1 MKGLTPG
8 SIRARLFL
16 AVLAAAGLVFGA
28 SQVVALRLAEREVL
42 RGTEREADLIA
53 RGLALSLDAV
63 LGRIEA
69 RVQGSAT
76 ALGSLAATREDLDV
90 LIGDVVRSDDRI
102 YGSTVAFE
110 PYAFA
115 PDLRDFSPYLHRA
128 GPDLRQVDLAH
139 EAYRYRE
146 QPWYRL
152 ARDAGRARWSE
163 PYFDAGGGEV
173 WMITYSVPFRQRGA
187 PAGSVSGIM
196 TADLTL
202 DWVREAV
209 GALSVPGGGF
219 GFLVSPSGTF
229 VSHLVAPGA
238 DPEATAALRARL
250 ARLRDVGAK
259 LATEGRALTRVPDE
273 SDGPAYLAF
282 RRMGTLDWSLGLVFP
297 EAALMAPA
305 RRLLPVHLAFAV
317 FGLGVLALVVSMVSR
332 RVSRPI
338 ETLAGAVERIG
349 QGDLEVPIPASR
361 WRDEVA
367 VLAAAVDRMRASLRR
382 HIEERATS
390 LAAEERLARELDIAR
405 QIQQA
410 TLPRLHGGA
419 ATRGPFLVAAT
430 LQPARQVGGDL
441 YDFFALDDRRLL
453 FAVGDVSDKGIPA
466 ALFMEQVSGLLRV
479 VGHSGIPPDE
489 LLRDLDRRL
498 SEGNDA
504 CMFVTAT
511 CGLLDGE
518 TGMLLQASAGH
529 DPPLIRRAG
538 GTTVQLAAAGGPAL
552 GLDRRE
558 GFPRWSGRLAPG
570 DAVVAFTDGVTEA
583 SDAAGESFGVGRL
596 RQLVEATPPD
606 GLDHLPADVVRAVE
620 RFAEGGAPRD
630 DIAVLVV
637 AYRPADT
644 VPLGGMPEEWRL
656 EMPARTDGI
665 VRAKTR
671 IETILLARE
680 LPQALVSDCLLVL
693 EEVLTNVM
701 THAYQG
707 ECDRPVQIDVRVT
720 PDEVRLRF
728 ADTAHPFDPLTWPDP
743 ELDAP
748 AGERPVGGLGVFLV
762 KRLAHRCEYTR
773 EGDRNVLTVCCRM
786 T

>member
-1 MKGLTPG
+1 LVR

-28 SQVVALRLAEREVL
+28 SQVVALRVAEREVL

-69 RVQGSAT
+69 RVQGGAT
-76 ALGSLAATREDLDV
+76 VLGSLPATREDLDA
-90 LIGDVVRSDDRI
+90 LIADVVRSDDRI
-102 YGSTVAFE
+102 YGSTIAFE

-115 PDLRDFSPYLHRA
+115 PGLRDFSPYLHRA
-128 GPDLRQVDLAH
+128 GPDLRRVDLAH

-152 ARDAGRARWSE
+152 ARDAGRPRWSE

-187 PAGSVSGIM
+187 PAGAVSGIM

-238 DPEATAALRARL
+238 DPQATTALRARL
-250 ARLRDVGAK
+250 ARLRDVGAT
-259 LATEGRALTRVPDE
+259 LVAEGRALGRMPDE
-273 SDGPAYLAF
+273 SDGPVYLAF
-282 RRMGTLDWSLGLVFP
+282 RRLGTLDWSLGLVFP

-305 RRLLPVHLAFAV
+305 RRLLPIHLAFAAL
-317 FGLGVLALVVSMVSR
+317 GLAVLALVVSIVAR

-338 ETLAGAVERIG
+338 EALAREVERIG
-349 QGDLEVPIPASR
+349 GGDLEAPIPVPR
-361 WRDEVA
+361 RRDEVA
-367 VLAAAVDRMRASLRR
+367 VLAATVDRMRESLRR
-382 HIEERATS
+382 HLEDRAAS
-390 LAAEERLARELDIAR
+390 LAAQERLARELDIAR

-410 TLPRLHGGA
+410 TLPRLDGGA
-419 ATRGPFLVAAT
+419 AAHGPFLVAAT

-453 FAVGDVSDKGIPA
+453 FTVGDVSDKGIPA

-479 VGHSGIPPDE
+479 VGHTGIPPDE

-498 SEGNDA
+498 SDGNDA

-518 TGMLLQASAGH
+518 TGLLQQASAGH
-529 DPPLIRRAG
+529 DAPLIRRAG
-538 GTTVQLAAAGGPAL
+538 GTTVQLAAVGGPAL
-552 GLDRRE
+552 GLGRPE
-558 GFPRWSGRLAPG
+558 PFPRWSGRLAPG

-583 SDAAGESFGVGRL
+583 SDATGEAFGLERL
-596 RQLVEATPPD
+596 RQLVEATPRD
-606 GLDHLPADVVRAVE
+606 RLDHLPAEVVRAVE

-637 AYRPADT
+637 AYRPPDT

-656 EMPARTDGI
+656 EVPARTDAI
-665 VRAKTR
+665 VRAKAR
-671 IETILLARE
+671 VETILVARE
-680 LPQALVSDCLLVL
+680 RPEDLVNDCLLVV
-693 EEVLTNVM
+693 EEVLANVM
-701 THAYQG
+701 AHAYQG

-728 ADTAHPFDPLTWPDP
+728 VDTAHPFDPLAWPDP
-743 ELDAP
+743 ELDVP

-762 KRLAHRCEYTR
+762 KRLAHRCEYAR
-773 EGDRNVLTVCCRM
+773 DGDRNVLTVCCRV